1 MTWDR
6 IVKLLAAAAGAVVGF
21 VTKSWTPMLT
31 VLVCVMTL
39 DYISGMIVA
48 GSGKSPKTEGGG
60 LSSKVGFEGIKK
72 KALIMILVL
81 LTIMLDRVIG
91 EGTTVFQSSLTLYY
105 IANEGLSILENA
117 GLLGVQY
124 PEKLRKA
131 LEAMREKE
139 DKPPDD

>member
-105 IANEGLSILENA
+105 IATAGLSILETA

-124 PEKLRKA
+124 PAKLRKV